1 MKSGDI
7 YKRKGG
13 VALRIP
19 IRIRCNKTAD
29 NILIVENRVIIS
41 SNLRIHTISALYQK
55 VGESELIS
63 ILYGELDTEHQT

>member
-7 YKRKGG
+7 YKRKYG

-19 IRIRCNKTAD
+19 IRIRCSKTVD
-29 NILIVENRVIIS
+29 NILIAENRVIIS
-41 SNLRIHTISALYQK
+41 SNLRIHTIVELYQK

-63 ILYGELDTEHQT
+63 ILYGELDTPS